1 MKNDLFFKVVLSR
14 TLICLIV
21 IVDKMTTE
29 AEELNHPEVPV
40 SVESPE
46 DRIIQIA
53 PNKIGIVDEGTVS
66 GWKQLVIFEYKE
78 QSGEYEVSSTI
89 PYEEMFTHPE
99 FNEIPVK
106 SDAYGN

>member
-1 MKNDLFFKVVLSR
+1 MKKDLFFKVVLSGI
-14 TLICLIV
+14 LICLIV
-21 IVDKMTTE
+21 IIDNMTTE
-29 AEELNHPEVPV
+29 AEELNHQEVPV

-46 DRIIQIA
+46 NRIIQIA

-99 FNEIPVK
+99 FSEIPVK

>member
-1 MKNDLFFKVVLSR
+1 MKNDLFFKVVLSGI
-14 TLICLIV
+14 LICLIV
-21 IVDKMTTE
+21 IVDNMTTE
-29 AEELNHPEVPV
+29 AEELSHPEVPV

-46 DRIIQIA
+46 NRIIQIA

-99 FNEIPVK
+99 FSEIPVK

>member
-1 MKNDLFFKVVLSR
+1 MKNDLFIKVLLSGI
-14 TLICLIV
+14 LLCLIILV
-21 IVDKMTTE
+21 SNMATQAE
-29 AEELNHPEVPV
+29 APHPEVPV

-46 DRIIQIA
+46 NRIIQIA

-106 SDAYGN
+106 SDTYGN